1 MLKVSS
7 GEVRRTVASLPEPY
21 AENFTM
27 RLG

>member
-1 MLKVSS
+1 MLKISS

-27 RLG
+27 RPG

>member
-1 MLKVSS
+1 MLKISS